1 MKSKLLHY
9 QKYQAQYEFMM
20 AFSFFAI
27 NANILATSVVM
38 EAYRRSDILTFK
50 LWKPFVAEYTS
61 AISILLLIPALSWL
75 IKVVPLN
82 GKRIRKTFV
91 IYLTASV
98 IFSSFHISMM
108 VGLRKFI
115 YWVQDLTYT
124 FGDLSFELLYE
135 YRKDLFAFVFIIV
148 AIKSYQFT
156 LSRIQGEASLI
167 GDGED
172 NVLPTNCERLL
183 IKKFGKEF
191 IIKIA
196 DVEWLESSGNYVNLH
211 IKGRIYPTRS
221 TLSQLIEKISDKGF
235 CRVHRSYGVN
245 LNMITSIEPL
255 SSGDSEIKLNDGK
268 ILKLSRRYKEQLK
281 INLN

>member
-1 MKSKLLHY
+1 MKSKLQHY
-9 QKYQAQYEFMM
+9 QKHQSQYEFMLV
-20 AFSFFAI
+20 FSYFAI
-27 NANILATSVVM
+27 NANILATSVIM
-38 EAYRRSDILTFK
+38 EAYRRSDILPFEV
-50 LWKPFVAEYTS
+50 WQPFVWEYTS
-61 AISILLLIPALSWL
+61 AISILLLIPALNWL
-75 IKVVPLN
+75 IKVVALN
-82 GKRIRKTFV
+82 GKQIRKTFAV
-91 IYLTASV
+91 YLMASV

-135 YRKDLFAFVFIIV
+135 YRKDLFAFIFIII

-156 LSRIQGEASLI
+156 LSRILGEANLI
-167 GDGED
+167 ADGEN

-183 IKKFGKEF
+183 IKKLGKEF
-191 IIKIA
+191 IIKIR

-221 TLSQLIEKISDKGF
+221 TISQLIEKISDKGF

-245 LNMITSIEPL
+245 LNMINSIEPL
-255 SSGDSEIKLNDGK
+255 SSGDSEIKLIDGK